1 MGEVSDLDSSKDSL
15 QIKYIREDI
24 PEVEVPVYKGERNTA
39 FIPDTL
45 DLQERAGL
53 AVNGLT
59 GPTDPDADYEIYWR
73 VHFLSNPPLMYHGM
87 DDQVQVKF

>member
-59 GPTDPDADYEIYWR
+59 GPRIPMPT
-73 VHFLSNPPLMYHGM
+73 M
-87 DDQVQVKF
+87 KFTGEYIFYPTHPSCTTVWTTRYR